1 MKRTL
6 IVLTLIFILATSA
19 CTGGSR
25 STSTPEDA
33 STAAPAENTAAS
45 PTQAESDATEATAA
59 PSGSGSPL
67 SPPTGDSDSG
77 PVMIQGSFQF
87 TNDIILV
94 YYVEHAAA
102 LVDMYGFVARDREWE
117 MPVEAQVLGFLEMD
131 EDAKTANYQIQLPLR
146 PTGRTVDVNPDGN
159 EEIGVQVFAT
169 SYWPNLTGGPYS
181 EGDDPSRGWPSYLA
195 SVKADSENK
204 DEVIGGK
211 LVIWAPN
218 DAQFFPSAFG
228 ADGLLFTDDDPVMPV
243 PAGYSIIDLDQQPF
257 AITREEMP
265 DLPLYEPDDVAIKDF
280 SELSYTEAFENMFE
294 IVRKE
299 YAFNGI
305 EDKQPDW
312 DALYSEL
319 SPRVQQA
326 EQSQDA
332 EAFYLALRDF
342 SRAFRDGH
350 VGLSGGEVGAQVQRE
365 ETEGGYGFAIRELDD
380 GKVIAVYV
388 MENGPAANAGM
399 RSGAEITRF
408 NGKDINQA
416 IGEVQPA
423 NAPHSTDFGQR
434 FYQAVYL
441 VRAPVGTNAQVSFI
455 NPAMEGQTSEEQTAE
470 LVTVQEQNSLFATSL
485 YRNYD
490 PNALPVEYVVVTGL
504 GVGYLKVNSNYDDL
518 NLVLRLF
525 QRALEK
531 FEENDI
537 QTLII
542 DMRANSGGANL
553 GLAGFLTDQE
563 IALGQLQYY
572 SEATGG
578 FESERPV
585 DRVIPNQSQFRFD
598 KMFLLIDQA
607 CASACE
613 LESYAFSQVPGMEVI
628 GHTPTA
634 GVEAE
639 VARGQFELPEGM
651 SLQVPTGRFILPD
664 GSLFLE
670 GQGVQPTILVPVTE
684 DNAFGDQDA
693 VLNEAVSRA
702 R

>member
-6 IVLTLIFILATSA
+6 LVLTLILILAMTA

-25 STSTPEDA
+25 STGTPN
-33 STAAPAENTAAS
+33 TPPAGETESAR
-45 PTQAESDATEATAA
+45 PTQAATSAPEATSE
-59 PSGSGSPL
+59 PGGGSPL

-77 PVMIQGSFQF
+77 PVMIQGSFTF
-87 TNDIILV
+87 TNDIILI
-94 YYVEHAAA
+94 YYTEHAAA
-102 LVDMYGFVARDREWE
+102 LVDMYGFVTRDREWE

-131 EDAKTANYQIQLPLR
+131 KDAKTANYQIQLPLR
-146 PTGRTVDVNPDGN
+146 PTGRAVDVNPDGK
-159 EEIGVQVFAT
+159 EEAGVQVFSA

-195 SVKADSENK
+195 SVKADTENK

-218 DAQFFPSAFG
+218 EAQFFPSEFG

-243 PAGYSIIDLDQQPF
+243 PAGYSVIDLDQKPF

-265 DLPLYEPDDVAIKDF
+265 DLTLYEPGDVAVKDY
-280 SELSYTEAFENMFE
+280 SELSYTEAFDNMFE
-294 IVRKE
+294 VVRKE

-305 EDKQPDW
+305 EDKQPDY
-312 DALYSEL
+312 DALYAEL
-319 SPRVQQA
+319 SPRVKEA
-326 EQSQDA
+326 DANKDA
-332 EAFYLALRDF
+332 EAFYLAMRDF
-342 SRAFRDGH
+342 TRAFKDGH
-350 VGLSGGEVGAQVQRE
+350 VGLSGGDIGAQVQQE
-365 ETEGGYGFAIRELDD
+365 ETAGGYGFAIRELDD

-388 MENGPAANAGM
+388 MEGGPAAAAGM
-399 RSGAEITRF
+399 ETGAEITRF
-408 NGKDINQA
+408 NGKAIREA
-416 IGEVQPA
+416 IGEVVPA
-423 NAPHSTDFGQR
+423 NAPHSTDFGLR

-441 VRAPVGTNAQVSFI
+441 VRAPVGTEAQVAFI
-455 NPAMEGQTSEEQTAE
+455 NPATDAQPATEQTAE
-470 LVTVQEQNSLFATSL
+470 LAAVEEQESLFATSL

-490 PNALPVEYVVVTGL
+490 PNALPVEYIVASSL
-504 GVGYLKVNSNYDDL
+504 GVGYVKVNSNYDDL
-518 NLVLRLF
+518 NLVIRLF

-531 FEENDI
+531 FEENGI

-563 IALGQLQYY
+563 IELGQLQYY
-572 SEATGG
+572 SEATGS

-585 DRVIPNQSQFRFD
+585 DKVIPNQTQFRFN

-613 LESYAFSQVPGMEVI
+613 LESYGFSQVPGMEVI

-670 GQGVQPTILVPVTE
+670 GQGVQPTVRVPVTA

-693 VLNEAVSRA
+693 VLNEAIARA
-702 R
+702 RGQ